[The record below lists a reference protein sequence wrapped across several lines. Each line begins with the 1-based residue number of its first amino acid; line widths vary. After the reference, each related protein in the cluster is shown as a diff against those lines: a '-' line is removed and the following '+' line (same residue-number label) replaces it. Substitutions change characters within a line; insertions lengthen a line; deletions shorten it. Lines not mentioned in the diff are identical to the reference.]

1 MSPPDPAYLP
11 PYPVSPARNHRPD
24 PAAAVPRQ
32 LGPQPPPRTR
42 DARPAASYGLVT
54 TRIPRE
60 CLSAEARG
68 SRGGIVA
75 PSAAREGV
83 ALDSVVALTVRIDA
97 FYAQTRRFMARL

>member
-11 PYPVSPARNHRPD
+11 PYPVSLARNHRPD

-32 LGPQPPPRTR
+32 PPPRTR
-42 DARPAASYGLVT
+42 DARPAAGYGLVT